1 MHTISKWVVSSAVA
15 LSLMTP
21 TILQSSTSASA
32 AVWVETNKALPMNDP
47 VTVYS
52 STSMKKKL
60 GTISVNTT
68 VTISNK
74 GKKWSKLKFKGQR
87 GYVLTSKLWFFQERE
102 KPYAS
107 AVIIGKRLTENV
119 NQIKA
124 AETNGDVKQIAE
136 KQYPSLEKGIK
147 EMKEELA
154 RDGLTKAQI
163 AKFKKDSLM
172 PAEKLAKRMK
182 PIAEAWNDY
191 NAAKN
196 EILNFEYEEARAM
209 VDSAKAKIK
218 VAMKGNAYAKKF
230 VAAINEGTKD
240 MERRFVYT
248 TFDDLAYDNLGTK
261 LVALTGQEK
270 DVFNKKHA
278 NGFKST
284 KYGSYEYLF
293 SFLNGRTGYK
303 KMTFT
308 MTAGA
313 YWKNRK
319 QDVDTLAEVYAN
331 AEKFSKV
338 YTLISAKKSLQV
350 TIDLQSINS
359 NSSVYSHLIGSL
371 DREIIISNIR
381 LYR

>member
-1 MHTISKWVVSSAVA
+1 MHKISKWVVSSAVA

-60 GTISVNTT
+60 GMISVNTT

-74 GKKWSKLKFKGQR
+74 GNKWSKLKFKGQT

-107 AVIIGKRLTENV
+107 AVIIGKRLTENM

-172 PAEKLAKRMK
+172 PAEKQAKRMK
-182 PIAEAWNDY
+182 PIAEAWKDY
-191 NAAKN
+191 KAAKN
-196 EILNFEYEEARAM
+196 KILNFEYEEARAM

-230 VAAINEGTKD
+230 VAAINKGTKD

-270 DVFNKKHA
+270 DVFNKKHT

-338 YTLISAKKSLQV
+338 YTLKSAKKSLQV

-359 NSSVYSHLIGSL
+359 NGSVYSHLIGSL